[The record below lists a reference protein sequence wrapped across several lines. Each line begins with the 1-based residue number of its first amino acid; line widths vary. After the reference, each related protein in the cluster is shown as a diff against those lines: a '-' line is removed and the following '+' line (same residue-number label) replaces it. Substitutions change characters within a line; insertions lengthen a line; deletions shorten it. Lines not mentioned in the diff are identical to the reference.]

1 MQNIARYGRNG
12 DTMMAHLTPGETVV
26 PRQVLQQNPQVAR
39 GLGRAFQDAGSDPR
53 RYVVGSGQNSVNP
66 MTGQKEFFWAEI
78 GNFLT
83 KAASN
88 PAIQGAI
95 GNATLRKLQGKDVS
109 LRDALLGAAVG
120 GGLGAVSGRGTGVP
134 FLDNMMSGVDSDSNL
149 LTRMAGGSGSM
160 DAAQKAGNNLA
171 RKQAAEAATG
181 SVGRAEGLMG
191 IGEFFGTNPESTIG
205 RMLNSKFGESIAMGL
220 GSQLLDSLFSE
231 EEDPD
236 PYGNMER
243 FNRRAGENPI
253 SLKERPLPERRVPV
267 YKNQGGAV
275 EPQYYNEGGPS
286 YSLDKRNYDRND
298 YTYDFSDFD
307 DDPLDL
313 GHVLKMQKH
322 QMGLRPFEGDDLNRY
337 DFNRDGTIDLKDT
350 QGALGNISGV
360 EDGSSNFYLASRPY
374 YGTEPVADTPVD
386 NMPMPDQGMTIGAPQ
401 MLNNGGTA
409 YYPRRNGGIMPS
421 EGSGTK
427 DDVPAMLTAGE
438 FVMTRDAV
446 KGAGNGN
453 LKSGI
458 NQMYGMMNN
467 LERKA

>member
-1 MQNIARYGRNG
+1 MQNAARYGRNG

-26 PRQVLQQNPQVAR
+26 PKQVLQQNPQVAR

-78 GNFLT
+78 GELLT

-88 PAIQGAI
+88 PAVQGAVS
-95 GNATLRKLQGKDVS
+95 NVALRKLQGKDVG
-109 LRDALLGAAVG
+109 LRDALLGGAIG
-120 GGLGAVSGRGTGVP
+120 GGLGAMSGRGTGIP
-134 FLDNMMSGVDSDSNL
+134 FLDNMMSGVDSDSN
-149 LTRMAGGSGSM
+149 MIKKMIGGSGSR
-160 DAAQKAGNNLA
+160 DAAEAAGNNLA
-171 RKQAAEAATG
+171 RKQAMNATSG
-181 SVGRAEGLMG
+181 GANRAEGLMG
-191 IGEFFGTNPESTIG
+191 IGDFFNTNPESTIG

-231 EEDPD
+231 EVDPD

-253 SLKERPLPERRVPV
+253 SLKSRPLPERRVPV
-267 YKNQGGAV
+267 YKNQGGV
-275 EPQYYNEGGPS
+275 
-286 YSLDKRNYDRND
+286 
-298 YTYDFSDFD
+298 
-307 DDPLDL
+307 
-313 GHVLKMQKH
+313 
-322 QMGLRPFEGDDLNRY
+322 
-337 DFNRDGTIDLKDT
+337 
-350 QGALGNISGV
+350 
-360 EDGSSNFYLASRPY
+360 
-374 YGTEPVADTPVD
+374 
-386 NMPMPDQGMTIGAPQ
+386 
-401 MLNNGGTA
+401 A

-421 EGSGTK
+421 EGSGNK

-453 LKSGI
+453 LQSGI

>member
-1 MQNIARYGRNG
+1 MQNAARYGRNG

-26 PRQVLQQNPQVAR
+26 PKQVLQQNPQVAR

-78 GNFLT
+78 GEFLT

-88 PAIQGAI
+88 PAVQGAVS
-95 GNATLRKLQGKDVS
+95 NVALRKLQGKDVG
-109 LRDALLGAAVG
+109 LRDALLGGAIG
-120 GGLGAVSGRGTGVP
+120 GGLGAMSGRGTGIP
-134 FLDNMMSGVDSDSNL
+134 FLDNMMSGVDSD
-149 LTRMAGGSGSM
+149 RGIGGSNPLTAFGGKEGSK
-160 DAAQKAGNNLA
+160 AAEQIISNNL
-171 RKQAAEAATG
+171 KNAAG
-181 SVGRAEGLMG
+181 SNRAEGLMG
-191 IGEFFGTNPESTIG
+191 IGDFFNTDPESTIG

-231 EEDPD
+231 EVDPD

-253 SLKERPLPERRVPV
+253 SLKSRPLPERRVPV

-275 EPQYYNEGGPS
+275 EPQYYNEGGPA
-286 YSLDKRNYDRND
+286 YSLEKRNYDRND

-350 QGALGNISGV
+350 QGALGNISGA
-360 EDGSSNFYLASRPY
+360 EDGSSNYFLGTRPY
-374 YGTEPVADTPVD
+374 YGTEPVAETPVD
-386 NMPMPDQGMTIGAPQ
+386 NMPIPSQGMTIGGPAQ
-401 MLNNGGTA
+401 FNEGGVA

-453 LKSGI
+453 LQSGI

>member
-1 MQNIARYGRNG
+1 M
-12 DTMMAHLTPGETVV
+12 T
-26 PRQVLQQNPQVAR
+26 
-39 GLGRAFQDAGSDPR
+39 AFGGKEGSKAAEQIISNNLKNAAGS
-53 RYVVGSGQNSVNP
+53 
-66 MTGQKEFFWAEI
+66 
-78 GNFLT
+78 
-83 KAASN
+83 
-88 PAIQGAI
+88 
-95 GNATLRKLQGKDVS
+95 
-109 LRDALLGAAVG
+109 
-120 GGLGAVSGRGTGVP
+120 
-134 FLDNMMSGVDSDSNL
+134 
-149 LTRMAGGSGSM
+149 
-160 DAAQKAGNNLA
+160 
-171 RKQAAEAATG
+171 
-181 SVGRAEGLMG
+181 GRAEGLMG
-191 IGEFFGTNPESTIG
+191 IGDFFNTDPESTIG

-231 EEDPD
+231 EVDPD

-253 SLKERPLPERRVPV
+253 NLKSRPLPERRVPV

-275 EPQYYNEGGPS
+275 EPQYYNEGGPA
-286 YSLDKRNYDRND
+286 YSLEKRNYDRND

-350 QGALGNISGV
+350 QGALGNISGA
-360 EDGSSNFYLASRPY
+360 EDGSSNYFLGTRPY
-374 YGTEPVADTPVD
+374 YGTEPVAETPVD
-386 NMPMPDQGMTIGAPQ
+386 NMPIPSQGMTIGGPAQ
-401 MLNNGGTA
+401 FNEGGVA

-453 LKSGI
+453 LQSGI